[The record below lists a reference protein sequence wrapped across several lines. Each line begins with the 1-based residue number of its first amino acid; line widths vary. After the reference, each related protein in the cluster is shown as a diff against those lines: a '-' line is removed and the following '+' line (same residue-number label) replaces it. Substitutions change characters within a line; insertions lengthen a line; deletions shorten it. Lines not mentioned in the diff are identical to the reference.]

1 MIVELIRR
9 GRRLPDPLVVMLA
22 EGWVTPP
29 LWAKRIGPLMQI
41 RPAETWRMSLRTV
54 SWSISFSRWAC
65 RRLSW
70 SRRLSTLAS
79 TLEVTSPPK
88 RLLPGSRG
96 ESRMIPRSHAW
107 TRTWY
112 STCTL
117 TVSTAAWAKVT
128 PDSISWTSQRSSNS
142 QDTLFLW
149 ATALSIRLT
158 SQPTSSYPGCTRQ
171 ETRKCTCSILYS
183 MRAWTRHTPQHISS
197 TRKSR
202 MKLTKLIMRD
212 LQMINRLQSNP
223 T

>member
-1 MIVELIRR
+1 MIVNLIQR
-9 GRRLPDPLVVMLA
+9 GPGRPLDLVVVMSAQGVVRPALGA
-22 EGWVTPP
+22 QT
-29 LWAKRIGPLMQI
+29 IDPLMQI

-65 RRLSW
+65 RRISW
-70 SRRLSTLAS
+70 SQHLSTLTRS
-79 TLEVTSPPK
+79 LEATSPRL
-88 RLLPGSRG
+88 RLLPGSRR
-96 ESRMIPRSHAW
+96 ESRMIPRSRAW

-117 TVSTAAWAKVT
+117 TVSMAAWAKVT

-142 QDTLFLW
+142 QSTLFLW

-171 ETRKCTCSILYS
+171 ETRKCTCSTSYS
-183 MRAWTRHTPQHISS
+183 MRAWTRHTAQHISS

-202 MKLTKLIMRD
+202 MKWTR
-212 LQMINRLQSNP
+212 
-223 T
+223 